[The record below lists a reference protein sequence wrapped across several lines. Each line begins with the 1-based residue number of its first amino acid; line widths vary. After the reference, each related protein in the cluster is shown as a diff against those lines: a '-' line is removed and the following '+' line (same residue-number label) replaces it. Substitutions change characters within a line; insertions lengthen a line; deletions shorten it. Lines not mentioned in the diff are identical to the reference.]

1 MYAEREDRFYYLTVC
16 NENYAHPTMPE
27 GVQEGVLKGIYRYR
41 AADGGKATVQLFG
54 SGPILNEALRAQEIL
69 AEKFQIR
76 ADVWSVTSYNELR
89 RDAVDTERWNRLNP
103 DQPARVPYIVK
114 ALEGAKGPIV
124 AATDYVKTFPDQL
137 APWLKDRL
145 VSLGT
150 DGFGRSD
157 NRRYLRRHFEND
169 AESIAAA
176 AIVKLTRDGQ
186 YDAKK
191 AKKAIHELGIDP
203 EKKNPAHA

>member
-1 MYAEREDRFYYLTVC
+1 
-16 NENYAHPTMPE
+16 MPE

-41 AADGGKATVQLFG
+41 AADGGDATVQLFG

-69 AEKFQIR
+69 TEKFQIR

-89 RDAVDTERWNRLNP
+89 REAVDTERWNRLNP
-103 DQPARVPYIVK
+103 DQPARIPYIVQ
-114 ALEGAKGPIV
+114 ALEGTKGPII
-124 AATDYVKTFPDQL
+124 AATDYVKTLPDQL

-157 NRRYLRRHFEND
+157 NRRYLRRHFR
-169 AESIAAA
+169 
-176 AIVKLTRDGQ
+176 K
-186 YDAKK
+186 
-191 AKKAIHELGIDP
+191 
-203 EKKNPAHA
+203 